1 GTGVLGMAIPGC
13 AETYEEPQWEKGG
26 RPQLQQD
33 RHQKV
38 RYLKQGDLIA
48 IPPGVPYWTYNYG
61 DTPLIII
68 TLLDTSNKLN
78 QLDRIPRKQ
87 SIKKNRVEESTV
99 KNKKKKATTCS
110 VGLIHVS

>member
-1 GTGVLGMAIPGC
+1 MVYMSHAGTGVLGMAIPGC

-26 RPQLQQD
+26 RPQQQED

-38 RYLKQGDLIA
+38 RYVKQGDIVA

-61 DTPLIII
+61 DTPLTII

-78 QLDRIPRKQ
+78 QLDRVPRVSKLF
-87 SIKKNRVEESTV
+87 IHT
-99 KNKKKKATTCS
+99 
-110 VGLIHVS
+110 LI